1 MVKLHSETSAVISW
15 RKNKSILSIEGES
28 ANNLKKKICGYIC
41 EYSTD
46 LPDNLADVEELKQGQ
61 LVNTEAIRSLSDS
74 IIHLTADM
82 RNFQDFIANNREF
95 LSQNKM
101 GNITDPP
108 NQYSEYENQVHV
120 CDDNVKEIS
129 KPIVIEQST
138 ICIGDTMVVGA
149 PTNDRQTS
157 FLNANEDEFNEPIN
171 SENLL
176 SLLEVEDEGPK
187 HPDVANNPTAFTE
200 AATSVEFFDHDHVD
214 NQETIN
220 KQASYAEVVASS
232 LTSNNTRNVREK
244 SPGNP
249 FRNNSYIQA
258 ASLTSNNTCNAL
270 GKSPCNVLQN
280 NSQQRSIDPSSD
292 PADGFV
298 GVDRKRSKVK
308 KFLLSGIADNVKECQ
323 VLSYLKQRNVS
334 PTFISVFPSKRKGT
348 ISAKIHFRPID
359 CTLVQQQNSWPD
371 FVNCKPWQPKGK
383 TREVNI
389 THSVNGKFSTYV

>member
-1 MVKLHSETSAVISW
+1 MRLVIKNSIQLCLRTLVFNIVLRHS
-15 RKNKSILSIEGES
+15 N
-28 ANNLKKKICGYIC
+28 Y
-41 EYSTD
+41 
-46 LPDNLADVEELKQGQ
+46 
-61 LVNTEAIRSLSDS
+61 
-74 IIHLTADM
+74 
-82 RNFQDFIANNREF
+82 NNRAISIVSLF
-95 LSQNKM
+95 LGTS
-101 GNITDPP
+101 
-108 NQYSEYENQVHV
+108 
-120 CDDNVKEIS
+120 
-129 KPIVIEQST
+129 
-138 ICIGDTMVVGA
+138 ICIGDTMVDGA

-157 FLNANEDEFNEPIN
+157 VLNANEDEFNEPIN
-171 SENLL
+171 SEILL

-187 HPDVANNPTAFTE
+187 HPDVANDPTAFTD
-200 AATSVEFFDHDHVD
+200 AATSVEFIDHDNVD

-232 LTSNNTRNVREK
+232 LTSNNTRNAREK
-244 SPGNP
+244 SPSNP